1 MRDLLRLL
9 ALMRPHTGWMLLGL
23 LASLATLVANVGL
36 LTVSGWFIAAMAV
49 AGASGAPI
57 NYYTPAA
64 LIRAFA
70 ILRSA
75 GRYVE
80 RLVTH
85 DATFR
90 LLASLRVWLFEHLE
104 PLAPAGLQRERSGDL
119 LSRIRAD
126 IDTLENL
133 YVRMLIPVAVAV
145 LGVAAAV
152 AFLAVFDGGLALLTL
167 AGLLLAGVALPLGI
181 QRLSARASAER
192 VTRAAALRTAL
203 IDGVQ
208 GMGELA
214 VYGQAPRQARLVDE
228 LSTGWVAA
236 QRRLAE
242 LQGLSQALTGLL
254 ANLTLWGG
262 LILMVP
268 LVTSGALDG
277 PGLAMLALFLLACF
291 EAVAPLPQAFQL
303 LGGTLVA
310 ARRLFAIVDARPAV
324 IEPEAPSPVPDGFAL
339 VLDGVSLRYG
349 PDRPR
354 ALRDISLRLGPG
366 EALALVGPTGS
377 GKTSLVN
384 LLLRFWD
391 YESGSAQLGGQELR
405 LFRGSELRRHIAV
418 ASQDSHLFNTSIREN
433 LLLAAPDAKDEA
445 LRQACELAQVHAF
458 IADLP
463 DGYDTQLGEAGVR
476 LSGGQARRLAIARA
490 LLRNAPIL
498 ILDEPTEGLDPTTAN
513 ALMRAVREAMSDRS
527 LLVITHRAAD
537 LAAMARIVFLEQ
549 GAIIDQGTHRHM
561 SQHCLPYRR
570 LVERLGDAASAA
582 GTIEPRRDPPC
593 RV

>member
-9 ALMRPHTGWMLLGL
+9 ALMRPHAGWMGLGL
-23 LASLATLVANVGL
+23 LASFLTLVANVGL

-80 RLVTH
+80 RLLTH

-104 PLAPAGLQRERSGDL
+104 PLAPAGLQGERSGDL

-126 IDTLENL
+126 IDTLEAL

-152 AFLAVFDGGLALLTL
+152 AFLAAFNLGLALL
-167 AGLLLAGVALPLGI
+167 GLVGLMLAGVVLPLAT
-181 QRLSARASAER
+181 QRLSASDSARR
-192 VTRAAALRTAL
+192 VTAAAALRVAVV
-203 IDGVQ
+203 DGVQ

-214 VYGQAPRQARLVDE
+214 VYGQAARQAQVVDE
-228 LSTGWVAA
+228 LSTAWVGA
-236 QRRLAE
+236 QRRLAD
-242 LQGLSQALTGLL
+242 LHGLSQALTGLL

-262 LILMVP
+262 LIVMVP
-268 LVTSGALDG
+268 LVTAGELSG

-310 ARRLFAIVDARPAV
+310 ARRLFAIADARPAV
-324 IEPEAPSPVPDGFAL
+324 VEPDAPSPTPEGFELAL
-339 VLDGVSLRYG
+339 AGVSLRYG
-349 PDRPR
+349 PERPL
-354 ALRDISLRLGPG
+354 ALRDVSFRLCPG

-391 YESGSAQLGGQELR
+391 YESGEALLGGED
-405 LFRGSELRRHIAV
+405 LRRFQGPDLRRQIAV

-433 LLLAAPDAKDEA
+433 LLLAAPEASTEA
-445 LRQACELAQVHAF
+445 LHEACRVAQIHDF
-458 IADLP
+458 IVDLP
-463 DGYDTQLGEAGVR
+463 QGYDTELGEAGVR
-476 LSGGQARRLAIARA
+476 LSGGQARRLVIARA
-490 LLRNAPIL
+490 LLRDAPIL
-498 ILDEPTEGLDPTTAN
+498 ILDEPTEGLDPTTAK
-513 ALMRAVREAMSDRS
+513 ALMRGVRSAMAGRS

-537 LAAMARIVFLEQ
+537 LIGMDRIAFIEG
-549 GAIIDQGTHRHM
+549 GAILDQGPHHDMLTR
-561 SQHCLPYRR
+561 CWPYRS
-570 LVERLGDAASAA
+570 LFERLGDTPGDAPSAPGNDRTQSA
-582 GTIEPRRDPPC
+582 
-593 RV
+593 